1 MITNLGAKRILSWFT
16 GVSTY
21 NGNPLYVGFSKTTP
35 TIAGTGVTEPS
46 NSSYSRVALNTR
58 SYSGSSGTTVFGPVA
73 DEADGGSVKNS
84 LQITFPETYDNT
96 EKIVQDWGE
105 CTHVCLFGS
114 ATGSDLLA
122 FEELTTPI
130 HPGNNLV
137 STIAIIRPGDMSI
150 SLKNAPA
157 AQD

>member
-21 NGNPLYVGFSKTTP
+21 GGNPLYVGFSKTAP

-46 NSSYSRVALNTR
+46 NSSYKRVAINTR
-58 SYSGSSGTTVFGPVA
+58 SYSSSSGSTVFTSVT

-114 ATGSDLLA
+114 ASGTDLLA
-122 FEELTTPI
+122 FEELTTPL

-137 STIAIIRPGDMSI
+137 STIAIIRPGDMTI
-150 SLKNAPA
+150 SLKNAA
-157 AQD
+157 TE

>member
-16 GVSTY
+16 GAATY
-21 NGNPLYVGFSKTTP
+21 TGNPLYVGFSKTAP
-35 TIAGTGVTEPS
+35 TIAGTGVTEPN
-46 NSSYSRVALNTR
+46 NSSYKRVAINTK
-58 SYSGSSGTTVFGPVA
+58 SYSNSNGSTVFGSVT
-73 DEADGGSVKNS
+73 DEADGGNVKNS

-114 ATGSDLLA
+114 SNGNDLLA
-122 FEELTTPI
+122 FEALITPL

-137 STIAIIRPGDMSI
+137 STIAIIRPGDMTI
-150 SLKNAPA
+150 SLKNTATTE
-157 AQD
+157 

>member
-16 GVSTY
+16 GSATY
-21 NGNPLYVGFSKTTP
+21 SGNPLYVGLSKTTP
-35 TIAGTGVTEPS
+35 TIAGTGVTEPN
-46 NSSYSRVALNTR
+46 NSSYSRVAINTKGYNN
-58 SYSGSSGTTVFGPVA
+58 SSGSTVFGSVT

-114 ATGSDLLA
+114 ASGNDLLA
-122 FEELTTPI
+122 FEALTAPL

-137 STIAIIRPGDMSI
+137 STIAIIRPGDMTI
-150 SLKNAPA
+150 SLKNTA
-157 AQD
+157 ATK